1 MDCRF
6 KIFYLIAN
14 PNERQAQI
22 VKGIDFFKII
32 SLHESATQ
40 SNTQVDSQPA
50 PNQANQARTLSFL
63 SEITPRCKSKPAAV
77 NTRDWQI
84 SKSWNVGQTSFG
96 YCSYAGLINT

>member
-1 MDCRF
+1 LDRRF

-22 VKGIDFFKII
+22 V

-77 NTRDWQI
+77 NTRD
-84 SKSWNVGQTSFG
+84 
-96 YCSYAGLINT
+96 